1 MRKYLNIFD
10 QTLKK
15 NRLKVIIKKV
25 FRRFESKRI
34 DRKVLTSWLNQNKID
49 LSKYLKKIDN
59 ELWAESKNESEKIDD
74 MGNKKL
80 QKLNLKLG
88 GGANLLLLYFLV
100 RKIKPKI
107 VIETGVAAG
116 FSSLS
121 ILTAMKKNNY
131 GCLYSSDFPYFRI
144 KNPEKYIGYIIDEKF
159 KNWKLFIEGDDLNLP
174 IILNQIEGKID
185 IFHYDSDKTFSGKKN
200 TYELIKPYLG
210 NKSLLIFDDI
220 QDDGF
225 FKVFVEK
232 FDFNYKIFK
241 SKGKYIGLA
250 SKDKL

>member
-80 QKLNLKLG
+80 QKLL
-88 GGANLLLLYFLV
+88 
-100 RKIKPKI
+100 R
-107 VIETGVAAG
+107 
-116 FSSLS
+116 
-121 ILTAMKKNNY
+121 
-131 GCLYSSDFPYFRI
+131 
-144 KNPEKYIGYIIDEKF
+144 
-159 KNWKLFIEGDDLNLP
+159 LP
-174 IILNQIEGKID
+174 
-185 IFHYDSDKTFSGKKN
+185 
-200 TYELIKPYLG
+200 
-210 NKSLLIFDDI
+210 
-220 QDDGF
+220 
-225 FKVFVEK
+225 
-232 FDFNYKIFK
+232 
-241 SKGKYIGLA
+241 
-250 SKDKL
+250 